1 MRVCATTYQTA
12 GEFLGRTQ
20 AVLEEREAENS
31 LMLGLCL
38 RMNRFPEQIKNAPYF
53 VTVERGEELLVA
65 AIMTPPH
72 KLVIY
77 ADSPDRGEAF
87 HLIVQDLLANHWRA
101 PGVLG
106 APPVAEG
113 FARAWA
119 DVTGERV
126 TQGMRQRVYALTQ
139 VNPPPVTH
147 GSLGERVTQ
156 GMRQRV
162 YSLTQVN
169 PPPVTHGSLRVAK
182 KTDLPLLTQWALAFH
197 HEAVPNNPLSDVE
210 ELVRR
215 KTEQAEIV
223 IWEDGNPVSMAARA
237 RPTANG
243 VAVNLVYTLP
253 EQRRKG
259 YASACVA
266 SLSQRLLDSGF
277 KFCCLFT
284 DLANPVSNSLYK
296 KIGYNPVCD
305 FTEYIFTAAT

>member
-126 TQGMRQRVYALTQ
+126 TQGMRQRVY
-139 VNPPPVTH
+139 
-147 GSLGERVTQ
+147 
-156 GMRQRV
+156 
-162 YSLTQVN
+162 SLTQVN

-243 VAVNLVYTLP
+243 VAVNLVYTPP

>member
-147 GSLGERVTQ
+147 GSL
-156 GMRQRV
+156 
-162 YSLTQVN
+162 
-169 PPPVTHGSLRVAK
+169 RVAK
-182 KTDLPLLTQWALAFH
+182 KADLTLLTQWTLAFH

-243 VAVNLVYTLP
+243 VAVNLVYTPP

>member
-139 VNPPPVTH
+139 VNPP
-147 GSLGERVTQ
+147 R
-156 GMRQRV
+156 
-162 YSLTQVN
+162 
-169 PPPVTHGSLRVAK
+169 VTHGSLRVAK
-182 KTDLPLLTQWALAFH
+182 KADLPLLTQWTLAFH

-243 VAVNLVYTLP
+243 VAVNLVYTPP

>member
-119 DVTGERV
+119 DVT
-126 TQGMRQRVYALTQ
+126 
-139 VNPPPVTH
+139 
-147 GSLGERVTQ
+147 GERVTQ